1 MAKPKHILVVRLS
14 AMGDVAMTVPVLRV
28 LLDTYPELK
37 ITMVSRS
44 FFKPFFQS
52 LPEINFLDAD
62 IYGKHKGVPGLIKL
76 SREAKQLN
84 IDAVAD
90 LHQVLRSR
98 VMNVYFGLQS
108 IPIAKI
114 DKGRKEKK
122 ALVSGNPKSFKQ
134 LKTTH
139 QRYAE
144 VFAQL
149 GYPISL
155 ENYSPPRKPEIP
167 EKFRVFLADASKN
180 IIGIAPFAAHEG
192 KMYPPD
198 LMKKLLK
205 IHEKSGNYK
214 ILLFGG
220 GAHEIKQLNVW
231 EKEVEHCVN
240 VAGKLSFSDE
250 LRLISNVDAF
260 ISMDSGN
267 GHLAAIFG
275 IPVLTLWGVTHPFA
289 GFAPFQ
295 QDEKNQLTADRKKYP
310 LIPTSIYGNK
320 FPPGYKNAM
329 RTISPEK
336 IAAELARVL
345 KNIKKN

>member
-1 MAKPKHILVVRLS
+1 MSLPQHILVMRFS
-14 AMGDVAMTVPVLRV
+14 ALGDVAMVVPVLRI
-28 LLDTYPELK
+28 LRQTYPELK
-37 ITMVSRS
+37 ITVLSRP
-44 FFKPFFQS
+44 FFKPLFEFI
-52 LPEINFLDAD
+52 PNVNFISAD
-62 IYGKHKGVPGLIKL
+62 LKKEHKGLRIFKL
-76 SREAKQLN
+76 GSQVKATK

-90 LHQVLRSR
+90 LHDVLRTKMLS
-98 VMNVYFGLQS
+98 VYFRLHGIS
-108 IPIAKI
+108 VKTI

-167 EKFRVFLADASKN
+167 EKFCVFLADASKN

-205 IHEKSGNYK
+205 ILEKSGNYK

>member
-1 MAKPKHILVVRLS
+1 MSLPQHILVMRFS
-14 AMGDVAMTVPVLRV
+14 ALGDVAMVVPVISILRQ
-28 LLDTYPELK
+28 TYPELK
-37 ITMVSRS
+37 ITVMSRP
-44 FFKPFFQS
+44 FFKPLFEFIPHVS
-52 LPEINFLDAD
+52 FISAD
-62 IYGKHKGVPGLIKL
+62 LKNEHKGMRIFKL
-76 SREAKQLN
+76 GAQAKAN
-84 IDAVAD
+84 KIEAVAD
-90 LHQVLRSR
+90 LHDVLRTKMLS
-98 VMNVYFGLQS
+98 VYFRFNG
-108 IPIAKI
+108 IPVKTI

-122 ALVSGNPKSFKQ
+122 ALVSGNLNFFKQ

-139 QRYAE
+139 QRYAD

-155 ENYSPPRKPEIP
+155 EDYQPPAKPDIP
-167 EKFRVFLADASKN
+167 EKLRVFLADASKN
-180 IIGIAPFAAHEG
+180 VIGIAPFAAHEG
-192 KMYPPD
+192 KMYPSD

-205 IHEKSGNYK
+205 ILGKSGNYK

-220 GAHEIKQLNVW
+220 GSHEIKQLNVW
-231 EKEVEHCVN
+231 ENEFENCMN

-250 LRLISNVDAF
+250 LRLIANVDSF

-295 QDEKNQLTADRKKYP
+295 QDKRNQLTSDTDEYP

-320 FPPGYKNAM
+320 FPPGYENAM

-336 IAAELARVL
+336 IAAELARV
-345 KNIKKN
+345 IKKIKKD